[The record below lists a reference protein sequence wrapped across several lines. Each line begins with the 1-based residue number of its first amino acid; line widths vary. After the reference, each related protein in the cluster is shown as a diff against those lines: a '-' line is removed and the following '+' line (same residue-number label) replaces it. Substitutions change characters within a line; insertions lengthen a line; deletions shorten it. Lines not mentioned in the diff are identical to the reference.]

1 MDLISLILIPMLLFS
16 YSFLIAKEGYKF
28 KHLPSNC
35 SLVEVNPNY
44 YYYYYYHYYYY
55 CYY

>member
-28 KHLPSNC
+28 KHLPSN